1 MLELL
6 LATLPPEPIRA
17 TTHPIETP
25 APQPTRTMYEVSY
38 YIPGS
43 GIEHAL
49 RFDEREECDIVR
61 VMVENI
67 RIAQPEVVVRECR
80 PVVVAP

>member
-1 MLELL
+1 MMELL
-6 LATLPPEPIRA
+6 LAAQLA
-17 TTHPIETP
+17 
-25 APQPTRTMYEVSY
+25 AARTMYEVSY
-38 YIPGS
+38 YIPGT

-49 RFDEREECDIVR
+49 RFEHSEDCEIVR
-61 VMVENI
+61 VMMENI

>member
-1 MLELL
+1 MIELL
-6 LATLPPEPIRA
+6 LAVGAALQADTAQLA
-17 TTHPIETP
+17 T
-25 APQPTRTMYEVSY
+25 ARTMYEVSY
-38 YIPGS
+38 HIPGT

-49 RFDEREECDIVR
+49 RFEHSEDCEIVR
-61 VMVENI
+61 VMIENI